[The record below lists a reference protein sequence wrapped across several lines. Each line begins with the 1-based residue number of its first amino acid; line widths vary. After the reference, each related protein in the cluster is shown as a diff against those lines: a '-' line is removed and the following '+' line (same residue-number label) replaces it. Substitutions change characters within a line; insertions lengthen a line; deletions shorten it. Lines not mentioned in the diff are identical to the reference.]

1 MKSDRTTL
9 QVRITHP
16 ERLRFERSAQS
27 VDLSISEWARLVLRR
42 DCDLWTGETKKMNA
56 FTTIMTAPDSF
67 CKVSLRTTLEGAE
80 RAACDEIAAYAEDRG
95 MDAEI
100 VKAARAGDYQDA
112 RRRLYGVIAGS
123 IEIVSLPVH
132 E

>member
-1 MKSDRTTL
+1 
-9 QVRITHP
+9 
-16 ERLRFERSAQS
+16 
-27 VDLSISEWARLVLRR
+27 
-42 DCDLWTGETKKMNA
+42 
-56 FTTIMTAPDSF
+56 
-67 CKVSLRTTLEGAE
+67 
-80 RAACDEIAAYAEDRG
+80 